1 MIRGGEEMSKMSQ
14 QEQKLRRVEQE
25 AMQRQQEQL
34 RLARELA
41 EKEEANLQV
50 GYDAYSCVSN
60 VLRSITSCAYSA
72 VSTHSSIFHTNTIYM
87 YVCLYAA

>member
-1 MIRGGEEMSKMSQ
+1 MSQ

-50 GYDAYSCVSN
+50 GYDAY
-60 VLRSITSCAYSA
+60 
-72 VSTHSSIFHTNTIYM
+72 IYI
-87 YVCLYAA
+87 YVIPYIYFS